1 MKELKFHGECIIIGK
16 DSLSYIKNVDIKKAF
31 IVTGGSSMF
40 KNGAIDKLSTILK
53 TKNAEFY
60 IFSDVK
66 KNPSF
71 EYVLKGL
78 EIMREFKPDTVIGI
92 GGGSSIDV
100 AKALSVFYEYDELDI
115 KNPNTLT
122 LPKERKNIKLIAA
135 PSTSGTAAEVTR
147 ASVITY
153 DNLNLKIGLKCDAFI
168 PDIAIL
174 DSNLTL
180 SMPKWLVAETGMDAL
195 THAVECYI
203 NKNINPFSEALSE
216 GAIKGLFACLPLSYE
231 KGDLESREKVHI
243 YSAMAGSAFS
253 NVGLGMAHGIS
264 HAFGGKF
271 DFSHGLLNAIALPY
285 VLRYNSRDKEVKRKL
300 TYLSKLIETTDFIE
314 AVIDLNKKLNIPS
327 SFKSMGLLE
336 KDFLN
341 DFNELLENSLKGSTR
356 VNPVEISKDEM
367 EKILYAIYYGK
378 MIWTI

>member
-1 MKELKFHGECIIIGK
+1 MKELKLHGECIITGK
-16 DSLSYIKNVDIKKAF
+16 NSLTYIENIDIKKAF
-31 IVTGGSSMF
+31 IVTGGNSMF
-40 KNGAIDKLSTILK
+40 KNGALDKLSSILNL
-53 TKNAEFY
+53 KNAEFY
-60 IFSDVK
+60 IFSGIK
-66 KNPSF
+66 KNPSV
-71 EYVLKGL
+71 EYILKGL
-78 EIMREFKPDTVIGI
+78 DIMKEFKPDTVIGI

-115 KNPNTLT
+115 KNPDTLN
-122 LPKERKNIKLIAA
+122 LPKKRKNIKLIAIS
-135 PSTSGTAAEVTR
+135 STSGTATEVTR

-203 NKNINPFSEALSE
+203 NKNINPYSEALAE
-216 GAIKGLFACLPLSYE
+216 GAIKGLFTFLPLSYE
-231 KGDLESREKVHI
+231 KSDLESREKVHI

-285 VLRYNSRDKEVKRKL
+285 VLRYNSRDKDVKRKL
-300 TYLSKLIETTDFIE
+300 LFLSKLIDTPDFIE
-314 AVIDLNKKLNIPS
+314 TVVNLNKKLNIPS

-336 KDFLN
+336 EDFLN
-341 DFNELLENSLKGSTR
+341 NFNELLENSLKGSTR
-356 VNPVEISKDEM
+356 VNPVKISKNEM
-367 EKILYAIYYGK
+367 KEILNEIYYGK
-378 MIWTI
+378 RI

>member
-1 MKELKFHGECIIIGK
+1 MKELKLHGECIVIGK
-16 DSLSYIKNVDIKKAF
+16 DSLNYIENVDIKKAF

-40 KNGAIDKLSTILK
+40 KNGAIDKLSNILK

-71 EYVLKGL
+71 RCVLKGL
-78 EIMREFKPDTVIGI
+78 EIMREFKPDAVIGI

-100 AKALSVFYEYDELDI
+100 AKSLSVFYEYDKLDI
-115 KNPNTLT
+115 KNPNTLN
-122 LPKERKNIKLIAA
+122 LPKRRKNIKLIAI

-153 DNLNLKIGLKCDAFI
+153 DEMNLKIGLKCDAFI

-203 NKNINPFSEALSE
+203 NKNINPYSEALAE
-216 GAIKGLFACLPLSYE
+216 GAIKGLFAFLPSSYE

-285 VLRYNSRDKEVKRKL
+285 VLKYNSRDKEVNIRL
-300 TYLSKLIETTDFIE
+300 DRLSKLIGVTDFIE

-327 SFKSMGLLE
+327 SFKKIGLLE
-336 KDFLN
+336 DEFKNNYD
-341 DFNELLENSLKGSTR
+341 ELLENSLKGSTK
-356 VNPVEISKDEM
+356 VNPVEMSKEEM
-367 EKILYAIYYGK
+367 EKLLYAIYYGE
-378 MIWTI
+378 II